1 MKKQKSFL
9 LKKLLLSTFGIG
21 TIFLSSTGIVQAQTA
36 PVASVPQ
43 KNVTATTPPP
53 LPAVEADKPKPEVF
67 TGRTL
72 DKIQKENKIVIA
84 NRSSSIPISY
94 YDDNKKPIGYGVD
107 ICVDFVN
114 KLKVDYNLPNLQ
126 IEFLEVTSSNRIP
139 LVVAGKVDLEC
150 GSTTN
155 NASRRKEVSFSV
167 PYYVAGVR
175 MLVGTKSGIKGLKDL
190 KNKKVVVSK
199 GTSTGKTLNSI
210 KDDLSMSFQIIEA
223 TDFPSSLQEVVKG
236 NADAFVL
243 DDILLFS
250 ERSKIE
256 KPQDYEVV
264 GEFLS
269 VEPLAIM
276 VRNNDLEFKNLVDKY
291 MFDIIN
297 SGKINEHYKKW
308 FESPIPPTNKS
319 LNIPQSPLLKD
330 LFRMPTTSVG
340 N

>member
-9 LKKLLLSTFGIG
+9 LKKLLLSTVGIG
-21 TIFLSSTGIVQAQTA
+21 TVFLYSTGFVHAQTPPKP
-36 PVASVPQ
+36 PVAI
-43 KNVTATTPPP
+43 KNVATPTT
-53 LPAVEADKPKPEVF
+53 PAVEAEKPKQEVF

-84 NRSSSIPISY
+84 NRSSSIPISF
-94 YDDNKKPIGYGVD
+94 YDENKKPIGYGVD
-107 ICVDFVN
+107 ICMDFVN
-114 KLKVDYNLPNLQ
+114 KLKVAYNLPNLQ
-126 IEFLEVTSSNRIP
+126 VEFLEVTSSNRIP

-175 MLVGTKSGIKGLKDL
+175 ILVGTKSGIKGLKDL
-190 KNKKVVVSK
+190 KNKTVVVSK
-199 GTSTGKTLNSI
+199 GTSTQKTLNAI
-210 KDDLSMSFQIIEA
+210 KEDLSMSFKIIEA
-223 TDFPSSLQEVVKG
+223 ADFPSSLQEVVKG

-256 KPQDYEVV
+256 KPQEYEVV

-269 VEPLAIM
+269 IEPLAIM

-291 MFDIIN
+291 MIDIIT

-319 LNIPQSPLLKD
+319 LDIPQSPLLKD
-330 LFRMPTTSVG
+330 LFRMPTASVG